1 MLPHASP
8 PVETLRQYYSCVESN
23 VCVDYMMDE
32 DWVGDEVCD
41 SDLNPENT
49 WCLAVQEI
57 GQTVLG
63 VDN

>member
-1 MLPHASP
+1 
-8 PVETLRQYYSCVESN
+8 
-23 VCVDYMMDE
+23 MMDE